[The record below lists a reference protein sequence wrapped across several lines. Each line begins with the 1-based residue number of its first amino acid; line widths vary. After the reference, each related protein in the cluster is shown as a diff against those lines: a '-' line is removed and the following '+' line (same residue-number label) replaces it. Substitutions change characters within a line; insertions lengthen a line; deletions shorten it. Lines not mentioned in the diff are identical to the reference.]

1 MRHEERNAIAE
12 SVARQDDGAAMR
24 RVYGFELVLDLHG
37 CEAKLFNRDH
47 IDKFF
52 TDLCNLIEMEKC
64 EVYFWDDVGV
74 PDEEQQM
81 LPHTKGT
88 SAVCFILTS
97 TIVIHTL
104 DILGAV
110 YVNIFS
116 CKPFAPDVAAE
127 FTTKWFKAVSCNKTF
142 IERTMQ

>member
-1 MRHEERNAIAE
+1 MTTKFKYSLQPEVEKQWCKKDYHTAYGHELI
-12 SVARQDDGAAMR
+12 
-24 RVYGFELVLDLHG
+24 LDLHG
-37 CEAKLFNRDH
+37 CNVELFNRNH

-52 TDLCNLIEMEKC
+52 TDLCALIEMEKC
-64 EVYFWDDVGV
+64 EVHFWDDEGV
-74 PDEEQQM
+74 PVDEQQT

-104 DILGAV
+104 DLLGAV

-116 CKPFAPDVAAE
+116 CKPFDPDAATE
-127 FTTKWFKAVSCNKTF
+127 FTCRWFHAASCNNTF
-142 IERTMQ
+142 IERT

>member
-37 CEAKLFNRDH
+37 CEVNLFNRDH
-47 IDKFF
+47 IDRYF
-52 TDLCNLIEMEKC
+52 TELCELIEMEKC
-64 EVYFWDDVGV
+64 EVHFWDDVGV

-116 CKPFAPDVAAE
+116 CKPFDPDVAAE
-127 FTTKWFKAVSCNKTF
+127 FTSDRFQGIILQQDF
-142 IERTMQ
+142 Y